1 MSDPR
6 SAPRRRSARLA
17 GATTFLVLASVLWA
31 GPAPAATPC
40 TDPPRTI
47 AQARLI
53 PGTTG
58 SGLTTLDGTTPV
70 PFDFEVVG
78 TIPDGWMLGLDAIV
92 IRVTGP
98 ASFLD
103 ATGGVFFGMSG
114 SPAYVDGKLAGAVS
128 GVFWDDPTFGVLTP
142 AKAMLEVL
150 EAAQGAPVRLA
161 RTIRPTEAIRR
172 AIAEARG
179 VSETEVTGTFR
190 ELPTPLGVAGLPP
203 AKVRELQARL
213 DARGENVWVYRA
225 SASRI
230 SASSVTPTP
239 FAAGEPLGAAISYGD
254 AAIYATGTA
263 TFTCGDY
270 VVAFGH
276 PFFWDAPGEVALGL
290 AGASGLMVIKG
301 GQGLWPG
308 YRYALLTEAR
318 GTVVQDRFAGI
329 AGVIGQEPA
338 STPIRSHLLDRDSG
352 ARRHGLTEAIHT
364 WGWWLEELVWVHL
377 WLNFAATLGHYPAE
391 GTADL
396 AWTITGTTDSGPFAV
411 SNRWMTWSRW
421 DASEV
426 IWRLISAI
434 DALAFNAFEDVTFTG
449 VSTHGSISADQ
460 LVGEISR
467 MRVASTT
474 EPELRARAR
483 LRARPGDQVTVEVTL
498 AMAEGGTRV
507 LTAFFRVP
515 RGVRGSHGIV
525 VRGGKQRSLHP
536 DAASFEDLLAE
547 LNGGEHPDDLVIAGL
562 GRTRLRPQDVIVE
575 GGDRFTIR
583 IVR

>member
-6 SAPRRRSARLA
+6 SARRRRSARLA

-31 GPAPAATPC
+31 GPALAATPC

-47 AQARLI
+47 AQARLT

-58 SGLTTLDGTTPV
+58 SGLTTLDGATPV

-172 AIAEARG
+172 AIAEAQG

-213 DARGENVWVYRA
+213 DARGENMWVYRA
-225 SASRI
+225 SGSRI
-230 SASSVTPTP
+230 SASSVVPTP

-352 ARRHGLTEAIHT
+352 ARRHGLTEAVHT

-377 WLNFAATLGHYPAE
+377 WLNFGATLGHYPAE

-396 AWTITGTTDSGPFAV
+396 AWTITGTTDAGPFAV

-426 IWRLISAI
+426 VWRLISAI

-449 VSTHGSISADQ
+449 VSTHGSISADE

-474 EPELRARAR
+474 QPELRARAQ
-483 LRARPGDQVTVEVTL
+483 LRARPGDRVTVEVTL
-498 AMAEGGTRV
+498 AMAEGGARV
-507 LTAFFRVP
+507 LTTSFHVP
-515 RGVRGSHGIV
+515 RGTRGSHGIV
-525 VRGGKQRSLHP
+525 VRGGKQRWREH

-547 LNGGEHPDDLVIAGL
+547 LSGGEHPDDLVIAGL

-575 GGDRFTIR
+575 GRDRFTIR

>member
-6 SAPRRRSARLA
+6 SSPRRRLSRLA
-17 GATTFLVLASVLWA
+17 GATTFLVLASMLWA

-40 TDPPRTI
+40 TSPPATI
-47 AQARLI
+47 SQARLT
-53 PGTTG
+53 PGTAG

-92 IRVTGP
+92 IRITGP

-114 SPAYVDGKLAGAVS
+114 SPAYVHGKLAGAVS

-150 EAAQGAPVRLA
+150 EAAQGAPLRLA
-161 RTIRPTEAIRR
+161 RTIRPTDAVRR
-172 AIAEARG
+172 AIAEAQG
-179 VSETEVTGTFR
+179 VAVSEVTGTFR
-190 ELPTPLGVAGLPP
+190 QLPTPLGVAGLPP
-203 AKVRELQARL
+203 SKVRELQARL
-213 DARGENVWVYRA
+213 DERGENVRVYRA

-239 FAAGEPLGAAISYGD
+239 FAAGEPLGAAIAYGD

-276 PFFWDAPGEVALGL
+276 PFFWDAPGEVSLGL
-290 AGASGLMVIKG
+290 SGASGLMVIKG

-308 YRYALLTEAR
+308 FRYALLTEAR
-318 GTVVQDRFAGI
+318 GTVVQDRTAGI
-329 AGVIGQEPA
+329 AGVVGQEPA

-352 ARRHGLTEAIHT
+352 ARRHGLTEAVHT
-364 WGWWLEELVWVHL
+364 WGWWIEEIVWLHL
-377 WLNFAATLGHYPAE
+377 WLNYAALLGHFPTE

-396 AWTITGTTDSGPFAV
+396 AWTITGTTESGPFTV
-411 SNRWMTWSRW
+411 SNRWMTWSEW
-421 DASEV
+421 DATDV
-426 IWRLISAI
+426 IWSLVSAV
-434 DALAFNAFEDVTFTG
+434 DALRFNGFEDVTFTG
-449 VSTHGSISADQ
+449 VSTHGSISGDE
-460 LVGEISR
+460 LVGEITR
-467 MRVASTT
+467 MRVGSTT

-483 LRARPGDQVTVEVTL
+483 LRARPGDEVTVEVTL
-498 AMAEGGTRV
+498 TMAEGGTQV
-507 LTAFFRVP
+507 LTTSFHVP
-515 RGVRGSHGIV
+515 RGVRGLQEIV
-525 VRGGKQRSLHP
+525 VRGGKQRWRYP
-536 DAASFEDLLAE
+536 DVGSFEELVAE
-547 LNGGEHPDDLVIAGL
+547 LNSGEHPDDLVIAGL

-575 GGDRFTIR
+575 GRDAFRLEIIR
-583 IVR
+583 